1 MANVLGHSRNI
12 AEVVTV
18 IEGIAFQTNILALNA
33 AVEAAR
39 AGAAG
44 RSFAV
49 VAQEVRALAQ
59 RSANAAREIG
69 GIVGDATREIERGAS
84 LSGTVVAAMEGI
96 ESAVDRSHSLAGHL
110 RALAEEQAAG
120 IRTVGDALAELGQT
134 GAQNGALVDT
144 VAQHANRLDEEAAAL
159 ESDVSRFQF
168 Q

>member
-1 MANVLGHSRNI
+1 M
-12 AEVVTV
+12 
-18 IEGIAFQTNILALNA
+18 
-33 AVEAAR
+33 
-39 AGAAG
+39 
-44 RSFAV
+44 

-134 GAQNGALVDT
+134 GARRTARWWTPWHSTPTGSTRKPPRWNLTCRASSSSSPATLHRSNVTPLLKFPVFAVVNKRMLILPG
-144 VAQHANRLDEEAAAL
+144 
-159 ESDVSRFQF
+159 SRPG
-168 Q
+168 